1 MERIPEPELM
11 DDPAQALAYA
21 ATDFSRS
28 DRAMVADL
36 LDRYQGAQVAA
47 GSCSQA
53 FRLRYRDAKRTLT
66 EAEVEQAHQA
76 VRTALESQFQAQLRS

>member
-1 MERIPEPELM
+1 M
-11 DDPAQALAYA
+11 LAA
-21 ATDFSRS
+21 IRKAGKPLLEQ
-28 DRAMVADL
+28 ADL
-36 LDRYQGAQVAA
+36 LDRYEGAQVAA